1 MARVL
6 ISLPARVAR
15 GEVFEIKTLIQ
26 HPMETGYR
34 PGASGEVLPRDIIRR
49 FACAY
54 NGEEVFA
61 AELSPAVAANPFLS
75 FTTVATESGTLSFT
89 WTGDNGF
96 SQTETRPIEVE

>member
-6 ISLPARVAR
+6 ISVPRTARR
-15 GEVFEIKTLIQ
+15 GQVFEIRALIQ

-34 PGASGEVLPRDIIRR
+34 PDAGGEVVPRDIIRR
-49 FACAY
+49 FVCAY

-61 AELSPAVAANPFLS
+61 AEMFPAVAANPFLS
-75 FTTVATESGTLSFT
+75 FTAVAIESGTLTFA

-96 SQTETRPIEVE
+96 SQTEARPIAVE

>member
-6 ISLPARVAR
+6 ISLPARVR
-15 GEVFEIKTLIQ
+15 QGEVFEVRTLIQ

-49 FACAY
+49 FACTY
-54 NGEEVFA
+54 EGEEVFA
-61 AELSPAVAANPFLS
+61 AELFPAIAANPYLA
-75 FTTVATESGTLSFT
+75 FTLVAARSGELAFT

-96 SQTETRPIEVE
+96 SQTEIRRIEVE